1 MEQLNNIDKRLLW
14 AALAN
19 PVEAYNADAAGMEAL
34 VSNFPQ
40 SGFFRT
46 LLACNWHDHNINR
59 AAVYVNPVALYKQ
72 VNHPDALATVSA
84 RQIIG
89 HDIETQKTD
98 TPKVETAI
106 ESKEPQIANHF
117 SEPYTENIDAPA
129 EDIPE
134 LSFSEW
140 QKQANEQAEEEP
152 NLSAEIDAETE
163 EVMEAVEPQE
173 EETYDTVEPGY
184 TLDKA
189 EFFHQDIEDEIYDEI
204 VGIEDINLHHASPS
218 VTQTELIA
226 EDDITQPV
234 NQIPVNDHFVFV
246 NSFAQKQ
253 PVENIPTQVATI
265 PRNINAQNKDVS
277 RYNDDTMPYSF
288 MWWLDKTRKEY
299 ADTYQPY
306 VYSGSTTPQPAAAQV
321 KTHVDELQQQYVEN
335 IFNLNAIEALEKNT
349 PNKPVNFTDKKEDR
363 IIKRFIQA
371 EPQIKHP
378 SGVILDTENKA
389 KKSSEDV
396 EEFVTET
403 LAKIYT
409 EQMLYPKA
417 IAAYKKL
424 MLKFPE
430 KSLYFASQIEQ
441 LEKKSN

>member
-19 PVEAYNADAAGMEAL
+19 PVEAYNADAAGMQAL

-40 SGFFRT
+40 SGLLRA
-46 LLACNWHDHNINR
+46 LLACNGHDHNIKR
-59 AAVYVNPVALYKQ
+59 AAVYVNPIALYKQ
-72 VNHPDALATVSA
+72 VNHRDALAVVNSK
-84 RQIIG
+84 QIIG
-89 HDIETQKTD
+89 NDISSVQPD
-98 TPKVETAI
+98 SSVETVA
-106 ESKEPQIANHF
+106 ENQGSEVVNHF
-117 SEPYTENIDAPA
+117 SERYDEPVTEETDTSI
-129 EDIPE
+129 EDI
-134 LSFSEW
+134 
-140 QKQANEQAEEEP
+140 QEQYYAADEEP
-152 NLSAEIDAETE
+152 AEIDAEPNE
-163 EVMEAVEPQE
+163 EVTEVVEPQQE
-173 EETYDTVEPGY
+173 EIYHAVEPGY
-184 TLDKA
+184 TLDKT

-204 VGIEDINLHHASPS
+204 VSIEDINLG
-218 VTQTELIA
+218 QTYTVIPEAAQIPQ
-226 EDDITQPV
+226 DDVTQPV
-234 NQIPVNDHFVFV
+234 NQIPVNDHFVFDNPV
-246 NSFAQKQ
+246 VQKQQ
-253 PVENIPTQVATI
+253 PVENTTTQVATV
-265 PRNINAQNKDVS
+265 PRNLNTESKDVS
-277 RYNDDTMPYSF
+277 RYNDDKMPYSF

-306 VYSGSTTPQPAAAQV
+306 IHNEPTAPTPAPAKPQ
-321 KTHVDELQQQYVEN
+321 VDELQQQYVEN

-363 IIKRFIQA
+363 IIKRFIQT

-378 SGVILDTENKA
+378 AGVVLDTENKA
-389 KKSSEDV
+389 KRSSEDV